1 MLPRVFRFG
10 EFTLDMDRYQLQ
22 RREFDVKLENLP
34 LRLMMMLVDRRGQ
47 LVSRREI
54 EEELW
59 DRDVF
64 VDVEQGI
71 NTAIRK
77 IRQVLRDHPEKPRY
91 LQTVVGK
98 GYRFIAVEVVEGE
111 TRSPGTAISKPENAS
126 VTVTLEQLGQA
137 ILSAAGLE
145 SVLPNLSR
153 SGPYAQAERS
163 GDPGRSCQNPGCP
176 ALQPDLEQGR
186 ATRGQA

>member
-1 MLPRVFRFG
+1 MVSRVLSFG
-10 EFTLDMDRYQLQ
+10 EFTLDMDHYQLQ
-22 RREFDVKLENLP
+22 RGGFAVKLEDLP
-34 LRLMMMLVDRRGQ
+34 LRLLMLLVNRRGQ

-59 DRDVF
+59 GRDVF
-64 VDVEQGI
+64 VDIEQGI

-98 GYRFIAVEVVEGE
+98 GYRFIDVEVVAGGICGP
-111 TRSPGTAISKPENAS
+111 SIPKP
-126 VTVTLEQLGQA
+126 TLEELGQA

-145 SVLPNLSR
+145 SVLPNL
-153 SGPYAQAERS
+153 AQLGSQTKEEQLDDRERS
-163 GDPGRSCQNPGCP
+163 HQKAGRPR
-176 ALQPDLEQGR
+176 LQSG
-186 ATRGQA
+186 A

>member
-10 EFTLDMDRYQLQ
+10 EFTLDMDRYQL
-22 RREFDVKLENLP
+22 RRRGLDVRLENLP
-34 LRLMMMLVDRRGQ
+34 LQLLMMLLDRRGQ
-47 LVSRREI
+47 LIPRGEI

-59 DRDVF
+59 GPDVF

-77 IRQVLRDHPEKPRY
+77 IRQVLRESPEKPRY

-98 GYRFIAVEVVEGE
+98 GYRFIAVEVVEE
-111 TRSPGTAISKPENAS
+111 TPSPGAPLSKPEEDS

-145 SVLPNLSR
+145 NVLANLSGF
-153 SGPYAQAERS
+153 GPFAQAESPTDPRNSCLPLVRPDRMRS
-163 GDPGRSCQNPGCP
+163 DHKIAR
-176 ALQPDLEQGR
+176 
-186 ATRGQA
+186 

>member
-1 MLPRVFRFG
+1 MLPRVLRFG
-10 EFTLDMDRYQLQ
+10 EFTLHMDRYQLQ
-22 RREFDVKLENLP
+22 RRGFDVKLENLP
-34 LRLMMMLVDRRGQ
+34 LRLLMILVDRRGQ

-54 EEELW
+54 EQELW
-59 DRDVF
+59 GRDVF

-98 GYRFIAVEVVEGE
+98 GYRFLAVEVVEDE
-111 TRSPGTAISKPENAS
+111 ARSSGAALSKAEDDS
-126 VTVTLEQLGQA
+126 LTVTLEQLGQA

-145 SVLPNLSR
+145 SALR
-153 SGPYAQAERS
+153 QH
-163 GDPGRSCQNPGCP
+163 PGRP
-176 ALQPDLEQGR
+176 ALQPDLDQR
-186 ATRGQA
+186 

>member
-1 MLPRVFRFG
+1 MASRVLTFG

-22 RREFDVKLENLP
+22 HRGCAVKLENLP
-34 LRLMMMLVDRRGQ
+34 LQLLMLLVNRRGQ

-59 DRDVF
+59 GRDVF

-98 GYRFIAVEVVEGE
+98 GYRFIDVEILEGE
-111 TRSPGTAISKPENAS
+111 SCEPGVATSKPEAI
-126 VTVTLEQLGQA
+126 TPEQLGQA

-145 SVLPNLSR
+145 SILPNLSR
-153 SGPYAQAERS
+153 LEPSADVKRS
-163 GDPGRSCQNPGCP
+163 D
-176 ALQPDLEQGR
+176 DQGR
-186 ATRGQA
+186 TCRTRGSHRATAGG